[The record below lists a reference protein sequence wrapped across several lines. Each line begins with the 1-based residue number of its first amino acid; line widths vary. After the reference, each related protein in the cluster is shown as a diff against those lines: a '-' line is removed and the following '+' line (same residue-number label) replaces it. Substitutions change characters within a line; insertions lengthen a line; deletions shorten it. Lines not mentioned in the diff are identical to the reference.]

1 MVYLLESIPAVLIL
15 WSLGLIARRDPSDRA
30 QGFANFALLPFT
42 IRHVGDS
49 DPCDRTGTAIV
60 SVILWVAAIVVMV
73 VVIHGFLWDN
83 WGGCPAGQHLEGGQM
98 GTDTSC
104 EYNR

>member
-73 VVIHGFLWDN
+73 VV
-83 WGGCPAGQHLEGGQM
+83 GQLGWVSGRAAPRGRPDGYRYLLRVQPLASH
-98 GTDTSC
+98 
-104 EYNR
+104 